1 MFPNTIDI
9 SAPQGHLQEEN
20 SVNGRSPEFGEGSS
34 LETSEPRARDCE
46 VRTWVYTTVQQVYTT
61 LFCSVHIGSQVV
73 GRYFKPY
80 GTVRLTLRCTPL
92 RPQGRNQNSENY
104 RGEAQPARRGCTC
117 GRVQAKIDEV
127 MA

>member
-73 GRYFKPY
+73 GR
-80 GTVRLTLRCTPL
+80 TSALHRPL
-92 RPQGRNQNSENY
+92 GRY
-104 RGEAQPARRGCTC
+104 DLRGEIRIQKIIEVKHSPRAAAACGCT
-117 GRVQAKIDEV
+117 GLTWLGLTWLG
-127 MA
+127 